1 MNNQRSLLFA
11 LLISVVAHAIAVAG
25 TGWRLPGDG
34 DGAPPRLDATLALPM
49 EDQPPPRPAKPRR
62 TRGAATRAPSPA
74 TEVAPPEPVAT
85 EAAAEVGSPAGTASP
100 VEEPTLVANADSPVA
115 AAKTAG
121 RRLPYAFKL
130 HYRISLGDSGLVI
143 GTAAQEFSRDERSYR
158 MRSVLETTGIARL
171 FKSIQMVYQSDG
183 EVVDGGLRPVAF
195 HIARDGLTT
204 ERARFDWAKMQ
215 AVVSPSERQVV
226 LEAGA
231 QDILSLFCQL
241 SVLPVDGDRIIVPV
255 VTRKRVE
262 RYEFVLV
269 GKEDVD
275 TGRGRLSAVHIHY
288 QDADGPATTDVW
300 LAPSVANLPV
310 RIYMVDQKGDAYDQT
325 ADSIEFQE
333 GEAH

>member
-1 MNNQRSLLFA
+1 M
-11 LLISVVAHAIAVAG
+11 
-25 TGWRLPGDG
+25 
-34 DGAPPRLDATLALPM
+34 
-49 EDQPPPRPAKPRR
+49 
-62 TRGAATRAPSPA
+62 
-74 TEVAPPEPVAT
+74 
-85 EAAAEVGSPAGTASP
+85 
-100 VEEPTLVANADSPVA
+100 
-115 AAKTAG
+115 
-121 RRLPYAFKL
+121 
-130 HYRISLGDSGLVI
+130 
-143 GTAAQEFSRDERSYR
+143 
-158 MRSVLETTGIARL
+158 
-171 FKSIQMVYQSDG
+171 
-183 EVVDGGLRPVAF
+183 
-195 HIARDGLTT
+195 TT

-241 SVLPVDGDRIIVPV
+241 SVLPFDGDRIIVPV

-262 RYEFVLV
+262 HYEFVLV

-275 TGRGRLSAVHIHY
+275 TGRGKLSAVHFHY

-300 LAPSVANLPV
+300 LAPSVAHLPV